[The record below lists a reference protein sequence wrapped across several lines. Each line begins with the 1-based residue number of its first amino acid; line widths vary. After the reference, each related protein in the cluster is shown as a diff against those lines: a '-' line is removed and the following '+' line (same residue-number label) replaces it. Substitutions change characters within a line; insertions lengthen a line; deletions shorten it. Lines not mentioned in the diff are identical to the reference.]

1 MTTSAAAQALYD
13 VAVSTRVR
21 PDGGLRQADVSLDR
35 PEQAGA
41 SWTTAALVR
50 LLYRRCYLG
59 RSTDAFD
66 PENVDRRPAFA
77 REDAVLGAALRAA
90 DGGRWIWES
99 GWSVDS
105 DTADGA
111 MLVNEHGLQ
120 IHARRDEFRPARR
133 STGAATARIR
143 GQWREPVDVRFPTAR
158 PYASPGFFLVSG
170 TAGLAVGHDIVR
182 WYLDLESSA
191 TPGVLRTLVREL
203 DGAGLRYTFKVLSDP
218 AEYPRPDAAVLYAS
232 RADLARVHAVVLD
245 LHDEDPGGFRPAT
258 PMFSRRVRD
267 GIGIAED
274 PPHATVPLSFGQHRC
289 RLVAKGLIDA
299 GADADGDARFRA
311 IVHAFDEVGI
321 SVDAPHLNPGSPE
334 FDLPDRDGRSCAA

>member
-1 MTTSAAAQALYD
+1 VTTSAAAQALYD
-13 VAVSTRVR
+13 VAVNTQVR
-21 PDGGLRQADVSLDR
+21 QDGGLRQADISLDR
-35 PEQAGA
+35 PERAGA

-59 RSTDAFD
+59 RSTDDLD
-66 PENVDRRPAFA
+66 PENVDRRPPFA
-77 REDAVLGAALRAA
+77 REDPVLGAALRAA

-99 GWSVDS
+99 GWCIDS

-120 IHARRDEFRPARR
+120 VHARRDEFRPARP

-143 GQWREPVDVRFPTAR
+143 GRWPAPVEVRFPTAR
-158 PYASPGFFLVSG
+158 PYASPGFFLISG
-170 TAGLAVGHDIVR
+170 AAGLAVGHDIVR

-191 TPGVLRTLVREL
+191 TPGVLGTLVREL

-218 AEYPRPDAAVLYAS
+218 AEYPRPDSAVLYAS
-232 RADLARVHAVVLD
+232 RTDLAKVHAVVLD
-245 LHDEDPGGFRPAT
+245 LHDEDPGRFRAAT

-274 PPHATVPLSFGQHRC
+274 PPQATVPLSFGQHRC

-299 GADADGDARFRA
+299 GADADSDARFRA
-311 IVHAFDEVGI
+311 IVRTFDEVGI

-334 FDLPDRDGRSCAA
+334 FDLPDRNGQSCAA